1 MQNCSTLPPPEP
13 TLFARGSAA
22 ASLGAIALVSLIA
35 FEAMALA
42 AAMPAIAAA
51 LDGLA
56 LYALAFGGMVATS
69 VLGMVAAGRSCDR
82 HGARRATALGLLL
95 FGAGLLLAGA
105 APSMA
110 WMVAGRIVQG
120 FGGGMLGVALYVG
133 MGQLVPAALHPRLF
147 AVLAAAW
154 VVPGLV
160 GPPLAAALVLWA
172 GWRAVFFV
180 AAALVPLTA
189 LLLLPSFGRLPR
201 PTRVLAPDGDARL
214 AWAALAA
221 LGALLLHAAGQAL
234 PGAWRGAALLAGLA
248 AAGLA
253 AARLLPRGSLAAA
266 PGLPAVIALRGLL
279 AGAFGCAE
287 VFLPLYLNH
296 AAGWSLAEA
305 GLALSTGA
313 VMWSLGSALQARLR
327 DDAHRRHGLQAGLA
341 GVAAGLLVVAT
352 PVALG
357 TPSAPATFAG
367 WALAGFGI
375 GLGFPMLSVLTLALS
390 RPEEQGRHSSALQ
403 LSDALATSAA
413 LALAGAL
420 FTLGGADGARV
431 FALVLA
437 LPVAL
442 ALLGAA
448 LARRAF
454 VRPRGR

>member
-1 MQNCSTLPPPEP
+1 MDSCLTVPPPP
-13 TLFARGSAA
+13 APGLFSRGLVA
-22 ASLGAIALVSLIA
+22 ASLGAVALVSLIA

-51 LDGLA
+51 LDGLG

-69 VLGMVAAGRSCDR
+69 VIGMVAAGRWCDR
-82 HGARRATALGLLL
+82 HGARRATALGLVV
-95 FGAGLLLAGA
+95 FGAGLLIAGA
-105 APSMA
+105 ASGMG
-110 WMVAGRIVQG
+110 WVVAGRVVQG
-120 FGGGMLGVALYVG
+120 FGAGMLGVALYVG

-147 AVLAAAW
+147 ALLAAAW

-160 GPPLAAALVLWA
+160 GPPLAAGLVHWL
-172 GWRAVFFV
+172 GWRSVFFV

-201 PTRVLAPDGDARL
+201 PARAAAPQVDQRL

-234 PGAWRGAALLAGLA
+234 PAAWRGPALLAGLG

-266 PGLPAVIALRGLL
+266 PGLPAVVALRGLL
-279 AGAFGCAE
+279 ASAFGCAE
-287 VFLPLYLNH
+287 VFLPLALTR
-296 AAGWSLAEA
+296 AAGWSLAQA
-305 GLALSTGA
+305 GIALSTGA
-313 VMWSLGSALQARLR
+313 VMWSLGSAVQARLQ
-327 DDAHRRHGLQAGLA
+327 DAQHRRRGLQAGLA
-341 GVAAGLLVVAT
+341 GVAAGLAIVAA
-352 PVALG
+352 PLAAG
-357 TPSAPATFAG
+357 TSSTIATFTG

-390 RPEEQGRHSSALQ
+390 RPEEQGRHASALQ
-403 LSDALATSAA
+403 LADALTTSAA
-413 LALAGAL
+413 LALAGGL
-420 FTLGGADGARV
+420 FTLGGLDGPRA

-437 LPVAL
+437 LPIGL
-442 ALLGAA
+442 ALLGAG

-454 VRPRGR
+454 G

>member
-1 MQNCSTLPPPEP
+1 MDSCLTVPMPPAPG
-13 TLFARGSAA
+13 LFSRGLAA

-51 LDGLA
+51 LDGLG

-69 VLGMVAAGRSCDR
+69 VIGMVAAGRSCDR
-82 HGARRATALGLLL
+82 HGARRATALGLLV
-95 FGAGLLLAGA
+95 FGAGLLIAGA
-105 APSMA
+105 APGMG
-110 WMVAGRIVQG
+110 WVVAGRVVQG

-147 AVLAAAW
+147 ALLAAAW

-160 GPPLAAALVLWA
+160 GPALAAALVQGL

-189 LLLLPSFGRLPR
+189 LLLLPAFGRLPR
-201 PTRVLAPDGDARL
+201 PARADAPDADRRL

-234 PGAWRGAALLAGLA
+234 PGAWRVPALLAGLVA
-248 AAGLA
+248 AVMA
-253 AARLLPRGSLAAA
+253 ARRLLPRGSLSVA

-287 VFLPLYLNH
+287 VFLPLYLTLV
-296 AAGWSLAEA
+296 AGWSLAEA
-305 GLALSTGA
+305 GVALSTGA
-313 VMWSLGSALQARLR
+313 VMWSLGSALQARLAEAR
-327 DDAHRRHGLQAGLA
+327 QRRRGLQAGLVLLAA
-341 GVAAGLLVVAT
+341 GIAIVAA
-352 PVALG
+352 PMALG
-357 TPSAPATFAG
+357 TPSTAATFAG

-375 GLGFPMLSVLTLALS
+375 GLGFPMLSVLVLALS

-403 LSDALATSAA
+403 LADALATSAA

-420 FTLGGADGARV
+420 FALGGERS
-431 FALVLA
+431 FTPVLA
-437 LPVAL
+437 VPVVL
-442 ALLGAA
+442 ALLGAL
-448 LARRAF
+448 LAPRAF
-454 VRPRGR
+454 ATPPGR